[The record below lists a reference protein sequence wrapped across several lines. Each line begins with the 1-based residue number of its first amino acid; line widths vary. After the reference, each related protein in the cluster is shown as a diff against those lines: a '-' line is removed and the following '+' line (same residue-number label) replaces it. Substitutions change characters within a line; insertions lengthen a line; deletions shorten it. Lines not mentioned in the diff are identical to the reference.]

1 MDAQGLARNPRLA
14 AVVMAGVL
22 ALGACAHQPL
32 QTQTLD
38 VRVESEG
45 AEPIGPLACQARN
58 GAGAWPFTA
67 PGTVTVVPT
76 VEPLH
81 ISCQAPEGMSVVPP
95 NVTSS
100 TSPSARERARE
111 DAVIGA
117 KVGAGAG
124 VALGVAAAPVMGGAF
139 AVALV
144 LGAAL
149 KGGEIGGLVGV
160 LRDPQ
165 RPRYPSPLVLR
176 VERPAAASP

>member
-1 MDAQGLARNPRLA
+1 MDAQHLASNPWIA
-14 AVVMAGVL
+14 AVVAAGVL

-58 GAGAWPFTA
+58 GAGAWAFTA
-67 PGTVTVVPT
+67 PGTLTVVPT
-76 VEPLH
+76 AEPLH
-81 ISCQAPEGMSVVPP
+81 IRCQAPQGMSVVPP
-95 NVTSS
+95 SVTSLP
-100 TSPSARERARE
+100 SPSARERAHE
-111 DAVIGA
+111 DAATGA

-124 VALGVAAAPVMGGAF
+124 VVLGAAAAPVMGGAF

-149 KGGEIGGLVGV
+149 KGGEIGGLVGA
-160 LRDPQ
+160 LRDTQ